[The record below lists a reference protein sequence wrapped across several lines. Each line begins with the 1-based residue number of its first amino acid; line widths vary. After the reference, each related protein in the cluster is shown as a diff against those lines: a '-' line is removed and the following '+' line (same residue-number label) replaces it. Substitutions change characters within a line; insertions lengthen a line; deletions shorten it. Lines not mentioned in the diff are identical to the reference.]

1 MKSHQKSNNFFFRW
15 KIMSISREWKI
26 HFDLHQRS
34 WFDNFLKFSLHLN
47 NQQVISTDI
56 IPAIR
61 ESYSHS
67 KKVDTGKHYN
77 RTSTIITLQGECW
90 RQSFRLVNIARQSFH
105 FCQSTGYSLTRRIE
119 KLLPLSRQR
128 EINLIQFSTLLSS
141 SSSKVECIVI

>member
-56 IPAIR
+56 TG
-61 ESYSHS
+61 YSHS

>member
-34 WFDNFLKFSLHLN
+34 WFDNFLKFFLHLN

-56 IPAIR
+56 TG
-61 ESYSHS
+61 YSHS